1 MWRDRIKMMARIG
14 PWVHADVPQYF
25 LPDLPH
31 RMASGAE
38 NFAQV
43 LVSYEISNPHA
54 PLPFILDAG
63 RWEWIT
69 PPQRSF
75 LVPFF
80 FLEREGDFER
90 ATTATMDVKQMKW
103 ADPPNQV
110 RDCPLVSM
118 QGVSVRTHGKIIFP
132 SPCLNRFDGG
142 ASVPLWT
149 HLASARMRRRPAYHA
164 SSQGWKIRRRRH
176 WKDSGEKGPRVRQNR
191 LAHE

>member
-14 PWVHADVPQYF
+14 PWVHADIPQYF

-43 LVSYEISNPHA
+43 LVSYEISNPHT

-90 ATTATMDVKQMKW
+90 ATTTMDVKQMKW
-103 ADPPNQV
+103 ADPQPSKRLSIGFHARGLRANPWQDNFPITMPQPV
-110 RDCPLVSM
+110 RWWRL
-118 QGVSVRTHGKIIFP
+118 
-132 SPCLNRFDGG
+132 
-142 ASVPLWT
+142 SVP
-149 HLASARMRRRPAYHA
+149 MDP
-164 SSQGWKIRRRRH
+164 SSERKN
-176 WKDSGEKGPRVRQNR
+176 EKNTR
-191 LAHE
+191 LSRLIPGVGNPSKEALEGLG